1 MIGRR
6 AVLRTAAVAGGGVVV
21 GSAAACTGDDE
32 GTGSGGA
39 QPAPKPVATI
49 STTPADGATDVGVKD
64 EIVVSVEQGTL
75 LDVTLTNPDGK
86 QVEGA
91 FAEDKRSWRVG
102 EPLGFGTK
110 YGYTARA
117 IGTDEKEV
125 EVTGSFTTLTPAS
138 AVRATINPI
147 DDVTVGVAMPISV
160 RFDEPVTDKAA
171 AERALSVT
179 STPEVEGSWA
189 WLHDRQVDWRPREYW
204 PEGTQVKAA
213 ATLYGVHYG
222 GGAYGR
228 ADLTTEFSIGR
239 NQVVKIHTPDHEM
252 RVYRDGELYAT
263 YPSSNGKD
271 KNPDLNTPNGTMIVM
286 AKHKKARFDNARY
299 GYTNVWKK
307 WAVRF
312 SNHGEFIHENDD
324 NRANI
329 GKRNT
334 SHGCVN
340 LVNDDAKEYYQTAM
354 IGDPVEVT
362 GAKKDM
368 PTTSDVNDWLFD
380 WETWQSMSAL

>member
-6 AVLRTAAVAGGGVVV
+6 TVLRTAALAGGGVVV
-21 GSAAACTGDDE
+21 GGAAACSGDDE
-32 GTGSGGA
+32 GVGTGGA
-39 QPAPKPVATI
+39 QAAPKPVAVI
-49 STTPADGATDVGVKD
+49 SSTPADGAKNVGVKD
-64 EIVVSVEQGTL
+64 KIVVRVEQGTL
-75 LDVTLTNPDGK
+75 EDVALTNADGK
-86 QVEGA
+86 QIAGEL
-91 FAEDKRSWRVG
+91 AEDKRSWRVT
-102 EPLGFGTK
+102 EPLGFGKK
-110 YGYTARA
+110 YRYTARA
-117 IGTDEKEV
+117 VGTDNKQV
-125 EVTGSFTTLTPAS
+125 EATGSFTMVTPAS
-138 AVRATINPI
+138 EVRATINPI

-160 RFDEPVTDKAA
+160 RFDVPVTDKAA
-171 AERALSVT
+171 AERALSVE
-179 STPEVEGSWA
+179 SDPPVEGAWA

-204 PEGTQVKAA
+204 PEGTKVKAA
-213 ATLYGVHYG
+213 ASLYGVHYG
-222 GGAYGR
+222 GGSYGR
-228 ADLTTEFSIGR
+228 ADLTTEFRIGR

-252 RVYRDGELYAT
+252 RVYRDGELFAT

-286 AKHKKARFDNARY
+286 AKHEKARFDNARY

-329 GKRNT
+329 GKKNT

-340 LVNDDAKEYYQTAM
+340 LLNADAKEYYQTAM

-362 GAKKDM
+362 GAKQDM

-380 WETWQSMSAL
+380 WRTWKSMSAL

>member
-6 AVLRTAAVAGGGVVV
+6 AVLRTAAVAGSGVAV
-21 GSAAACTGDDE
+21 GSAAACTGDE
-32 GTGSGGA
+32 GDSGGA
-39 QPAPKPVATI
+39 QPAPKPVAAI

-64 EIVVSVEQGTL
+64 EIVVRVEQGTL
-75 LDVTLTNPDGK
+75 RDVTLTNPDGE

-91 FAEDKRSWRVG
+91 FAEDKRSWRVE

-110 YGYTARA
+110 YSYTARA

-147 DDVTVGVAMPISV
+147 DDATVGVAMPISV

-189 WLHDRQVDWRPREYW
+189 WLHDRQADWRPREYW
-204 PEGTQVKAA
+204 PEGTKVKAA
-213 ATLYGVHYG
+213 AMLYGVHYG

-329 GKRNT
+329 GKKNT

-380 WETWQSMSAL
+380 WETWKSMSAL

>member
-1 MIGRR
+1 MYGRR
-6 AVLRTAAVAGGGVVV
+6 TVLRTAAVAGSGVVV
-21 GSAAACTGDDE
+21 GGAVACSGDDK
-32 GTGSGGA
+32 GVGPAGA
-39 QPAPKPVATI
+39 QPAPKPVAVIT
-49 STTPADGATDVGVKD
+49 STPKDGAKDVGVRDKVA
-64 EIVVSVEQGTL
+64 IRVEQGTL
-75 LDVTLTNPDGK
+75 EDVTLTNPDGK
-86 QVEGA
+86 RVKGA
-91 FAEDKRSWRVG
+91 FAKDKRSWRVT
-102 EPLGFGTK
+102 EPLGYGKK
-110 YGYTARA
+110 YRYTAHA
-117 IGTDEKEV
+117 IGTDNKEV
-125 EVTGSFTTLTPAS
+125 EVSGRFTTLTPAS
-138 AVRATINPI
+138 EVRATINPI

-160 RFDEPVTDKAA
+160 RFDAPVTDRAA

-189 WLHDRQVDWRPREYW
+189 WLHDQQVDWRPREYW
-204 PEGTQVKAA
+204 PEGTKVKAA

-222 GGAYGR
+222 GGSYGL
-228 ADLTTEFSIGR
+228 ADLTTEFDIGR

-252 RVYRDGELYAT
+252 RVYRDGKLFAR
-263 YPSSNGKD
+263 YPSSNGED
-271 KNPDLNTPNGTMIVM
+271 KKPDLNTPNGTMIVM
-286 AKHKKARFDNARY
+286 AKHEKARFDNARY

-340 LVNDDAKEYYQTAM
+340 LLNEDAKEYYQTAL

-368 PTTSDVNDWLFD
+368 PTTSDVNDWLYD
-380 WETWQSMSAL
+380 WRTWKSMSAL